1 MKPAPLALLVLALL
15 AGGARGATTLSDPQD
30 ASDPAAD
37 LRRIGWELAR
47 DEVTVFLDTWARP
60 DTSSWDYVGV
70 LVAGNASEPAPR
82 EMYYFSKTL
91 RGGAIVVATHFDN
104 ASATPRLS
112 VEGERLRFVFP
123 RVLPANGTAEDC
135 TFALGGSGR
144 FTGNGTSNGTAPAGT
159 LDTVPDGGAIGA
171 GDPWRQRAS
180 LCAPPPEQRTPVPA
194 MLLPAA
200 IAIAALGFRRSR
212 PGL

>member
-15 AGGARGATTLSDPQD
+15 SGAARGATTLADAQD

-37 LRRIGWELAR
+37 IRRIGWELAP
-47 DEVTVFLDTWARP
+47 DEATVFLDTWARP

-91 RGGAIVVATHFDN
+91 RSGAIVVATHFDN

-123 RVLPANGTAEDC
+123 RVLPANGTAEVC
-135 TFALGGSGR
+135 VFALGGTGR
-144 FTGNGTSNGTAPAGT
+144 FTGNGTANGTAPAGT

-180 LCAPPPEQRTPVPA
+180 LCAPPPVQRTPLPTP
-194 MLLPAA
+194 LLLAA
-200 IAIAALGFRRSR
+200 LALGALGFRKSR
-212 PGL
+212 QGM